1 MKKAILKAMM
11 PLGLY
16 PHVRFTYSPFKI
28 IEFAAMMD
36 RIEMKGNERVLDIGC
51 GDGLHTML
59 IGKQVG
65 HITGIDT
72 NENFIRDARVYAE
85 KYRAQAKCDYESRPL
100 EEIGYPDN
108 HFDIIFSICVIEHI
122 PNYEE
127 VLQEC
132 LRILKPGGR
141 IIFTV
146 DTLETIEDEALIA
159 SHKQQHHVMQYFRK
173 ESMDELLTGIGFE
186 VTGYEQLFRSNLA
199 RKLFVQ
205 GIRKGFNFGRFR
217 CTTLARQLATAE
229 SAVPVDAPGIFL
241 LADARRPLE
250 S

>member
-1 MKKAILKAMM
+1 MKKSILKAMM
-11 PLGLY
+11 PLGLF

-28 IEFAAMMD
+28 IEFDAMMS
-36 RIEMKGNERVLDIGC
+36 RLEMNGTERVLDIGC

-59 IGKQVG
+59 IGKKVG

-72 NENFIRDARVYAE
+72 NKDFIRDARLYA
-85 KYRAQAKCDYESRPL
+85 KKFRSQAQCDYESQPL
-100 EEIGYPDN
+100 EKIGYPN
-108 HFDIIFSICVIEHI
+108 AHFDLIFSICVIEHI

-132 LRILKPGGR
+132 FRILKPGGR

-146 DTLETIEDEALIA
+146 DTLETIDDDALIA
-159 SHKQQHHVMQYFRK
+159 SHKEQHHVIQYFRQD
-173 ESMDELLTGIGFE
+173 SLNDLLTGIGFE
-186 VTGYEQLFRSNLA
+186 MMGFEQLFRSNLA
-199 RKLFVQ
+199 KELFTQ
-205 GIRKGFNFGRFR
+205 GIQKGFNFGRFR
-217 CTTLARQLATAE
+217 CNSLARQLATAE
-229 SAVPVDAPGIFL
+229 SAVPIDAPGIFL